1 MRRTAFIFLFFL
13 RSFSDF
19 AQTNHEEGDSSAFS
33 LQLNQDN
40 TFNFYP
46 VIFGSIP
53 LKKNDLTFYAIFW
66 TTAVFANPD
75 GTGSLIE
82 TGIGL
87 GLTKGNFYFNP
98 SLGFAHGIF
107 TNGRNPAG
115 QGRPTLGDAIVP
127 NIISLFR
134 NKKFEAEFFC
144 AIYKN
149 IRQEISPFS
158 DYLFFWLLPG
168 FRFNPI
174 FSTGLHYEQFRD
186 IKNGIGTYT
195 RYGMYGKVT
204 FKKKYELRL
213 SGGFNY
219 TSDTNNKKAWGDF
232 YKLTVN
238 IPF

>member
-1 MRRTAFIFLFFL
+1 MRRTVLIFLLFL
-13 RSFSDF
+13 KSFSDF
-19 AQTNHEEGDSSAFS
+19 AQTNHEEGDSSTFS

-53 LKKNDLTFYAIFW
+53 LRKNDLTFYAIFW
-66 TTAVFANPD
+66 TTPVFANPD

-82 TGIGL
+82 AGIGL
-87 GLTKGNFYFNP
+87 GLTKGNLYFNP

-107 TNGRNPAG
+107 TNGRNQAG
-115 QGRPTLGDAIVP
+115 QGRPSLGDAIVP
-127 NIISLFR
+127 GIICLFK
-134 NKKFEAEFFC
+134 NEKFETEFFA

-149 IRQEISPFS
+149 LRQEISPFS

-168 FRFNPI
+168 IRFKHF

-186 IKNGIGTYT
+186 IKNGIGTYA
-195 RYGMYGKVT
+195 RYGIYGKVT

-213 SGGFNY
+213 SGGLNY
-219 TSDTNNKKAWGDF
+219 TRDTNNKKARGDF
-232 YKLTVN
+232 YKLTVS